1 MSSSAAAAAAGP
13 KGASSY
19 DNMEIHEL
27 RQALREKGL
36 NASGT
41 KAQLL
46 KRVASFEISRE
57 VSQRC
62 GSGRFGSIRVGIRDT
77 IAIVFAPRCTARV
90 PHAESTHGRRAM

>member
-1 MSSSAAAAAAGP
+1 MASASSSSAAAG
-13 KGASSY
+13 KGTAY
-19 DNMEIHEL
+19 DSMEIHEL

-62 GSGRFGSIRVGIRDT
+62 GRPGPLHGSPLCVPFNVRRRGWCRVMFVSI
-77 IAIVFAPRCTARV
+77 
-90 PHAESTHGRRAM
+90 

>member
-1 MSSSAAAAAAGP
+1 MASALSSSSAAAAG
-13 KGASSY
+13 KGTSY
-19 DNMEIHEL
+19 DSMEIHEL

-62 GSGRFGSIRVGIRDT
+62 GRLASHSISVNT
-77 IAIVFAPRCTARV
+77 F
-90 PHAESTHGRRAM
+90 

>member
-1 MSSSAAAAAAGP
+1 MSSSAAVAAAGP

-62 GSGRFGSIRVGIRDT
+62 GSARVGIRDA
-77 IAIVFAPRCTARV
+77 IAIV
-90 PHAESTHGRRAM
+90 SSS

>member
-1 MSSSAAAAAAGP
+1 MASSSSAAAG
-13 KGASSY
+13 KGTAY
-19 DNMEIHEL
+19 DSMEIHEL

-62 GSGRFGSIRVGIRDT
+62 GRPGPLSWVADVCAVQMSGGGAGI
-77 IAIVFAPRCTARV
+77 A
-90 PHAESTHGRRAM
+90 